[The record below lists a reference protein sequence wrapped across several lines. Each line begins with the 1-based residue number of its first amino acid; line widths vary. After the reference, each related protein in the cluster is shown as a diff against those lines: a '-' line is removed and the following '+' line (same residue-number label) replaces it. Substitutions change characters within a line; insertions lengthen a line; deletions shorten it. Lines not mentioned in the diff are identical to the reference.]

1 MRGESAHAMLP
12 QMDEPS
18 IALRVREHDEPALEV
33 RVNFGV
39 FAGRHATPAEI
50 DDLARILR
58 DLLPSFSIVSEER
71 HEFGGMVEAALHQ
84 VVIEVPREHVDEEPD
99 VLAERIVL
107 AANGWAID
115 CIASRHGG
123 GDL

>member
-1 MRGESAHAMLP
+1 MNPLL
-12 QMDEPS
+12 DEPAIS
-18 IALRVREHDEPALEV
+18 LLVREHEDPGIEV

-50 DDLARILR
+50 DELALGLR
-58 DLLPSFSIVSEER
+58 ELAPEFAIVAEQR
-71 HEFGGMVEAALHQ
+71 HEFGGAAEAAVHQ
-84 VVIEVPREHVDEEPD
+84 VVVEVPREHAGEHAD

-107 AANGWAID
+107 VANRWALE

-123 GDL
+123 GEL